1 MHAELILGLLVVIPA
16 LTVLARAVNVPYPIA
31 LVVGGLLLAVI
42 PGVPT
47 VELEPELVLAVALPP
62 LLYRSAYYA
71 DPAALRSDL
80 RPVALLAIG
89 LVFTTAAGVAVAAH
103 ALVDGLP
110 WAAAVTLGAI
120 VAPTDPVAVIAIV
133 ERIGGPRRL
142 LTILEGE
149 GLLNDAAALA
159 LYRVAVAGTVAGGF
173 SLWEAGIRFV
183 LGALG
188 GAVIGLAA
196 GWVVLQVQRRLED
209 PMTVISITLATPF
222 LAYLPADLI
231 GASGVIAAVT
241 IGIYLGRQDHLYT
254 TPATRLQAT
263 GFWEVLTFLLNAVL
277 FVLIG
282 LQLRPTLDRLGDDPA
297 GGLVLPVL
305 AVVLTVLGIRV
316 AWQFSTPYVVRVVE
330 RGTHRTTQ
338 PATARERFAIAW
350 GGLRG
355 AVSLAAALAL
365 PADFPQRDLL
375 VLATFAV
382 ILVTL
387 VGQGLT
393 LAPLLR
399 VLHLTAGD
407 DDRDE
412 VHARLEATDA
422 ALTRLRELSG
432 ADWTRD
438 DTIQRM
444 TGLYDFRRRR
454 LVARKRQVD
463 EEAVE
468 ERSQAYQRTVHE
480 VLDAQRRRL
489 IELRDSGEAPAD
501 VVQRIGRE
509 LDLEDSRLDS

>member
-1 MHAELILGLLVVIPA
+1 MHAELILGLVVVIPA

-31 LVVGGLLLAVI
+31 LLVGGLLLAVI

-103 ALVDGLP
+103 SLVDGLP

-120 VAPTDPVAVIAIV
+120 VAPTDPVAVVAIV

-183 LGALG
+183 LGAVG
-188 GAVIGLAA
+188 GAAIGLAA
-196 GWVVLQVQRRLED
+196 GWVVLQVQRRLQD

-222 LAYLPADLI
+222 LAYLPADLV

-241 IGIYLGRQDHLYT
+241 VGIYLGRQDHLYT
-254 TPATRLQAT
+254 SPATRLQAT

-277 FVLIG
+277 FVLVG
-282 LQLRPTLDRLGDDPA
+282 LQLRPTLDRLADDPA
-297 GGLVLPVL
+297 GGLVVPVL
-305 AVVLTVLGIRV
+305 AVVLAVLGIRV
-316 AWQFSTPYVVRVVE
+316 AWEFTMPYAVRAVD
-330 RGTHRTTQ
+330 RGMHRTTP
-338 PATARERFAIAW
+338 PAPARERFAVAW

-399 VLHLTAGD
+399 VLHLTGD

-422 ALTRLRELSG
+422 ALTRLRELGG

-438 DTIQRM
+438 DSIERM
-444 TGLYDFRRRR
+444 TGVYDFRRQR
-454 LVARKRQVD
+454 LLARKRQVD
-463 EEAVE
+463 EDAVE
-468 ERSQAYQRTVHE
+468 ERSQAYQRMVHE